1 MKIMKLLQLTEIAYA
16 IGSAA
21 NQNSIETVVADGA
34 VSDVDSLER
43 FMRKMAQ
50 QVAFTDGIAALC
62 AYREAMRNS
71 LRGVEEADLQLTMSR
86 VDDVDRNAL
95 QLAGRRLI
103 AFAKKN
109 YPNNRLMSLWYGDI
123 REKLTPGSMP
133 VALALIFA
141 AEGLSEEA
149 LFSSIL
155 YQAMNKVLKEAIRF
169 TQVTASDTQALLF
182 GLSDDLDGWYRRA
195 RMMTLEDIN
204 SYAQADLFSALHV

>member
-1 MKIMKLLQLTEIAYA
+1 
-16 IGSAA
+16 
-21 NQNSIETVVADGA
+21 
-34 VSDVDSLER
+34 
-43 FMRKMAQ
+43 
-50 QVAFTDGIAALC
+50 
-62 AYREAMRNS
+62 
-71 LRGVEEADLQLTMSR
+71 MSR

-109 YPNNRLMSLWYGDI
+109 YPNNKLMSLWYGDI

>member
-1 MKIMKLLQLTEIAYA
+1 
-16 IGSAA
+16 
-21 NQNSIETVVADGA
+21 
-34 VSDVDSLER
+34 
-43 FMRKMAQ
+43 
-50 QVAFTDGIAALC
+50 
-62 AYREAMRNS
+62 
-71 LRGVEEADLQLTMSR
+71 
-86 VDDVDRNAL
+86 
-95 QLAGRRLI
+95 
-103 AFAKKN
+103 
-109 YPNNRLMSLWYGDI
+109 
-123 REKLTPGSMP
+123 MP